1 MEFEVV
7 IASSWL
13 SRARGLLFGKGERM
27 KPSQV
32 LALIPCKS
40 VHTMFMRF
48 PIDVAFVN
56 AQGVVVKARKRL
68 PRGRAVY
75 CKGAVCVFERR
86 SVDKDWFE
94 LGDRAVVAVQRLA
107 NCCADASAASV

>member
-13 SRARGLLFGKGERM
+13 SRARGMLFGKGDRM

-48 PIDVAFVN
+48 PIDVAFVD
-56 AQGVVVKARKRL
+56 AQGVVVKARSAM
-68 PRGRAVY
+68 PRGKVAFCR
-75 CKGAVCVFERR
+75 GAVCVFERHAAGEG
-86 SVDKDWFE
+86 WFE
-94 LGDRAVVAVQRLA
+94 PGDRVAIVVRG
-107 NCCADASAASV
+107 